1 MKKFIGTM
9 LMVIST
15 ILMITT
21 CVTTF
26 IFGGKMIIT
35 LIRGVFDLYL
45 GIGFTVSLL
54 LFGFFVAIMRVFGD
68 MCDVSVELSNDDYHP
83 KADIELDE

>member
-9 LMVIST
+9 LMVISI
-15 ILMITT
+15 ILTITT

-45 GIGFTVSLL
+45 GIGFMISLL
-54 LFGFFVAIMRVFGD
+54 LFGFFVAITHVFGD
-68 MCDVSVELSNDDYHP
+68 MCDVEVGFTDSEHPHVDDNP
-83 KADIELDE
+83 DE